1 MAKLQGMEKEEKF
14 VLEVEGTDRGGQRG
28 EPTMGQD
35 VSTSLGEGTVRQP
48 CG

>member
-1 MAKLQGMEKEEKF
+1 MQGMEKGEKF
-14 VLEVEGTDRGGQRG
+14 VLEVKGADRGGQRG

-48 CG
+48 GG